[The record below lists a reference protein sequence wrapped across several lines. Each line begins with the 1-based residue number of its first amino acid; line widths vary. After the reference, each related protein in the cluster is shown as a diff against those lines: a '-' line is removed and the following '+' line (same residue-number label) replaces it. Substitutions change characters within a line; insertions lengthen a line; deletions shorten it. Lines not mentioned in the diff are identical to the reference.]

1 MGADRASGRSAK
13 FLKGGVIM
21 TVERK
26 NAILDVLEGLNKYIG
41 LIVVAFGVMGYLAA
55 FLNWPMIWSS
65 LGIAPNMLV
74 SE

>member
-1 MGADRASGRSAK
+1 
-13 FLKGGVIM
+13 M

-26 NAILDVLEGLNKYIG
+26 NAVLDVLEGLNKYIG